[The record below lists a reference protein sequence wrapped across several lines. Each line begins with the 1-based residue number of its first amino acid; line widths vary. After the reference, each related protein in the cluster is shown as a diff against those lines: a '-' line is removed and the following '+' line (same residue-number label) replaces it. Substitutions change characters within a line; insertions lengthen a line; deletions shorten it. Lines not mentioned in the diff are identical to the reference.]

1 MPIRKA
7 PGQAPNATWGGGLA
21 SGVQLRAR
29 GSRYAGRLLVAF
41 VGRGGGWEQAWES
54 QRAVLSALAVPWR
67 AMACFDPSH
76 TDKHPPEM
84 LHGLHV
90 DEIVARVATASL
102 GRDDDPSLADL
113 CDPSLAAANGTKL
126 T

>member
-1 MPIRKA
+1 MI
-7 PGQAPNATWGGGLA
+7 TYEWLYVL
-21 SGVQLRAR
+21 SGIFFAI
-29 GSRYAGRLLVAF
+29 
-41 VGRGGGWEQAWES
+41 W
-54 QRAVLSALAVPWR
+54 AVLSALAVPWR

-102 GRDDDPSLADL
+102 GRDDDPSLAVL
-113 CDPSLAAANGTKL
+113 CDPSLAAANGTADAARPDP
-126 T
+126 TGSR